1 MNIYYILLEM
11 HKNMKTMDELKQEVA
26 ATVLPQDT
34 KELFYR
40 IIDTAEVASLSEQD
54 RMRFEAEWKGYLDTM
69 SCLEMAEEKG
79 LKKGMEQGIEQGVIN
94 VARSMKIGG
103 VDYAIISKHTN
114 LTISDIEKL

>member
-1 MNIYYILLEM
+1 MLNIMDGNIRCKCGATHDGRLNIQKDLPLIDVLKGLLE
-11 HKNMKTMDELKQEVA
+11 HGRVLIIASKEV
-26 ATVLPQDT
+26 D
-34 KELFYR
+34 
-40 IIDTAEVASLSEQD
+40 
-54 RMRFEAEWKGYLDTM
+54 KGYLDTM

-79 LKKGMEQGIEQGVIN
+79 LKKGMAQGVIN